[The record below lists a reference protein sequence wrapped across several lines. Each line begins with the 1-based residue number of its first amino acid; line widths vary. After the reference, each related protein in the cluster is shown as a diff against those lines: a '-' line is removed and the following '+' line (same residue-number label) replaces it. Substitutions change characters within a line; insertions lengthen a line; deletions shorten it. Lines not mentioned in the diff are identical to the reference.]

1 MRQLFWKRCT
11 SIRLLRSLFKLTTPV
26 TWSSNIKSFRIF
38 HLNRKLFISSS
49 SIISIFLSNR
59 HSDRYWFW
67 HQSRDQTIHKIFDL
81 LPWFCIDPSIIL
93 FHCHTVLP
101 PVQVSYHKQMICI
114 SPSSLCH
121 TVLFW
126 HGCILSD
133 DFLFVSAFTTY
144 FRIVYTSFMKFWTLK
159 LFIIPWS
166 VRFRR

>member
-1 MRQLFWKRCT
+1 MHPHNMVLNFFLLILHSFFRTYVLVKYTLFFLIQEVLCG
-11 SIRLLRSLFKLTTPV
+11 L
-26 TWSSNIKSFRIF
+26 
-38 HLNRKLFISSS
+38 S
-49 SIISIFLSNR
+49 SIITICPSNR

-67 HQSRDQTIHKIFDL
+67 HQSRNQTIHKIFDL
-81 LPWFCIDPSIIL
+81 LSCFCIDPSIIL

-133 DFLFVSAFTTY
+133 DFLFVSAFTAY
-144 FRIVYTSFMKFWTLK
+144 FRIVYTSFMKFWTHL
-159 LFIIPWS
+159 S
-166 VRFRR
+166 S

>member
-1 MRQLFWKRCT
+1 MDFYY
-11 SIRLLRSLFKLTTPV
+11 
-26 TWSSNIKSFRIF
+26 
-38 HLNRKLFISSS
+38 LNWKLFISSS

-144 FRIVYTSFMKFWTLK
+144 FRIVYTSLMKFWTLK